1 MKRSSI
7 LPALTI
13 FGLLAGISV
22 ASPAAAEP
30 PAPTPA
36 PAAADDTGSVEGAL
50 TEARRTRKPVE
61 ATGATT
67 ATSKSTANPDGTV
80 TLEQSAV
87 PARKR
92 VGDTWRELDATLAR
106 NADGTWSPKVALT
119 PLRLSG
125 GGTGPMATVGDASV
139 NAAFTAPVTLPEPAV
154 DGATATYGAVL
165 PGVDLQVTALATGGF
180 AEVFV
185 VRDAAAAKNPALA
198 ELSFGTRTK
207 GLTLEADAHGNLVGN
222 DRWGSPVL
230 TAPAP
235 MMWDS
240 APPAKAAAGA
250 RATTSTT
257 RGPGSSA
264 RKARLAAA
272 VKPGKITLTPDK
284 SLLTGA
290 ATRYPVYLDPTFAW
304 SPAAG
309 ARYGWATLPADFPQT
324 KYWNST
330 PDPRGR
336 MQVGNSGEIKSRTFI
351 NYVLP
356 IATLRDADINTAT
369 FKITQTWAYSCTP
382 TRVNLHAPTPVLTQ
396 ANAFWNAWVNNLGS
410 VVAYATVANGYNS
423 SCPADGVPFNVKPA
437 IEAAVAANKTVQTF
451 ALAAASES
459 DTNGWKEFLQTSP
472 TLAITYNHQP
482 NKPTGMKTSPAT
494 SCGATSPTIV
504 GQTDVTL
511 YAPVSDRNKN
521 ALGVEFKL
529 WKQGASGT
537 VLARSNP
544 DLLWYS
550 SGSTAVLKIPM
561 KTLKA
566 AAGTSIA
573 TFEWNVRATDYKA
586 WSDPSATCRFKFDA
600 SRPGN
605 PIIAMPEGV
614 TPQIAVPLTIGIK
627 PPVDENGKVVTPVP
641 TSYLYQLNGGP
652 YATVAATNGTAEI
665 KNLKPTRFTNT
676 LSVTSLSAGGNVGAA
691 TQEIFNADPAAVAAD
706 GDLTGDNL
714 ADLTVVGGKN
724 KLPAG
729 VWTSTGRG
737 TGQIA
742 PIAANLGAHGA
753 GQNDVPADFNTAD
766 VITGHFGGTGLQDL
780 LAFYPTGVVGRS
792 DSKGTAVI
800 LRGNGDGS
808 VIQSELDSNSQTI
821 EPIFLNEDPEGS
833 SLLQLVNAG
842 AHTAEWLGPDLLGV
856 LQDPDGYRL
865 TYHPALGATGQ
876 FNQSAKLSQLT
887 PTGGTDWNTWT
898 LTSAQTTT
906 GTALFLWQATTGKLY
921 LWNDVLWAGGTG
933 LTFDQYLLSENFKT
947 GQKQTLRAADFNG
960 DGTAD
965 LWTVNENGEVT
976 GSLVGNLN
984 GGTGSLSAQPWQVFT
999 PPTHTWKLDDAET
1012 GAIGAAGAK
1021 DTSGTLHASGGGGT
1035 EWASGDLFD
1044 PAAEFPGTAGTVIST
1059 SAKAVTTNADFSVSV
1074 WAKPDAYEG
1083 IVVSQDGVNGTGF
1096 KVWPSAIDNSWRFG
1110 MQRADEPYAGATWD
1124 IAVSAPNTAK
1134 LGVWTHL
1141 TVTYKASTKKMTL
1154 YVDEK
1159 RISSTTRTTTPW
1171 SAAKSFRIGDTQ
1183 KSAGTHGDSFKG
1195 QISQVQTWDTVIW
1208 PIAEF
1213 QDALWDRVRGT
1224 DGAWSKTP
1232 SMIDSNP
1239 AITTSA
1245 ITRTPDGVVHV
1256 FNMVAGSGV
1265 WYRTRSASG
1274 VWQGDAVQID
1284 FSTQITD
1291 LAAAALPDG
1300 TIQLQTL
1307 LPAYGVYNRTRS
1319 AEGVWSAATN
1329 FDASTQISRIA
1340 STATPD
1346 GRTHVLTLLPGY
1358 GVYSRSRSAAGTWGP
1373 YTRFDQQGNLTDVAA
1388 VGMPDNTVHSVTVY
1402 PGFGVYDRT
1411 MSSTD
1416 VWGQYTLLDNNGGPT
1431 SVSAAG
1437 GADGSMVIDTA
1448 GAGTTVTH
1456 RVRTAAGTWESAQS
1470 SFTTAAKPTNLV
1482 SWLTK
1487 DGRAHVAYLPD
1498 LP

>member
-1 MKRSSI
+1 M
-7 LPALTI
+7 
-13 FGLLAGISV
+13 

-30 PAPTPA
+30 PAPPPA
-36 PAAADDTGSVEGAL
+36 GATRGSVEGAL
-50 TEARRTRKPVE
+50 AEAHRTRKPVE
-61 ATGATT
+61 VTEATT
-67 ATSKSTANPDGTV
+67 ATSTSTANPDGTV
-80 TLEQSAV
+80 TLVQSAAPV
-87 PARKR
+87 RKR
-92 VGDTWRELDATLAR
+92 VGDTWRELDATLTR
-106 NADGTWSPKVALT
+106 NTDGTWSPKTALT

-125 GGTGPMATVGDASV
+125 GGTGPMATVGDAAV
-139 NAAFTAPVTLPEPAV
+139 NAAFTAPTKLPEPTV
-154 DGATATYGAVL
+154 TGATATYNAVL

-180 AEVFV
+180 SEVFV

-198 ELSFGTRTK
+198 ELSFGTNTK
-207 GLTLEADAHGNLVGN
+207 GLTLKADAHGNLVGH

-230 TAPAP
+230 TAPTP

-240 APPAKAAAGA
+240 APPARAAAGA

-264 RKARLAAA
+264 RKARLATA
-272 VKPGKITLTPDK
+272 VKSDQITLTPDK
-284 SLLTGA
+284 NLLTGA
-290 ATRYPVYLDPTFAW
+290 TTKYPVYLDPTFAW

-309 ARYGWATLPADFPQT
+309 ARNGWATLPADFPQT
-324 KYWNST
+324 KYWNTT

-351 NYVLP
+351 NFTLP
-356 IATLRDADINTAT
+356 IATLRDANINTAT
-369 FKITQTWAYSCTP
+369 FKITQTWSYSCNP
-382 TRVNLHAPTPVLTQ
+382 TRVNVHAPTPVLTQ
-396 ANAFWNAWVNNLGS
+396 TNAFWNAWANVDLGS

-423 SCPADGVPFNVKPA
+423 SCPADGVPFNVKSA
-437 IEAAVAANKTVQTF
+437 VTAAVASNKTVQTL
-451 ALAAASES
+451 ALVAASES

-472 TLAITYNHQP
+472 TLAITYNHKP

-494 SCGATSPTIV
+494 SCSAATPTII

-566 AAGTSIA
+566 AAGTGIA
-573 TFEWNVRATDYKA
+573 TFEWNVRATDYNM
-586 WSDPSATCRFKFDA
+586 WSETSATCRFRFDA
-600 SRPGN
+600 TRPGG
-605 PIIAMPEGV
+605 PTIAMPEGV
-614 TPQIAVPLTIGIK
+614 TPQIGVPLTIGIK
-627 PPVDENGKVVTPVP
+627 PPADENGKVVTPVP

-652 YATVAATNGTAEI
+652 YATVAATNGNAEI
-665 KNLKPTRFTNT
+665 KNLKPARFTNT
-676 LSVTSLSAGGNVGAA
+676 LSVTSLSAGGNVGEA
-691 TQEIFNADPAAVAAD
+691 TQEIFNADPAAVASD

-714 ADLTVVGGKN
+714 ADLTVIGGKS

-729 VWTSTGRG
+729 VWTSIGRG

-742 PIAANLGAHGA
+742 PIATNLGAHGA
-753 GQNDVPADFNTAD
+753 GQNNVPADFNSAD
-766 VITGHFGGTGLQDL
+766 IITGHFGGTGLQDL

-792 DSKGTAVI
+792 DSQGTAVI

-808 VIQSELDSNSQTI
+808 VIKSELDGNSHTI
-821 EPIFLNEDPEGS
+821 EPIFLNEEPDGS

-842 AHTAEWLGPDLLGV
+842 SHTTEWLGPDLLGV
-856 LQDPDGYRL
+856 LNDPDGYRL
-865 TYHPALGATGQ
+865 TYHPALGGTGQ
-876 FNQSAKLSQLT
+876 FDLSAKLSQPT

-898 LTSAQTTT
+898 LTSAQTAT

-921 LWNDVLWAGGTG
+921 LWNDVVWAGGTG
-933 LTFDQYLLSENFKT
+933 LEFDQYLLSENFKT
-947 GQKQTLRAADFNG
+947 GQKQTLRAADFNS

-965 LWTVNENGEVT
+965 LWAVNENGEVT
-976 GSLVGNLN
+976 GLLVGDLS
-984 GGTGSLSAQPWQVFT
+984 GGTGTLSAQPWQVFT

-1012 GAIGAAGAK
+1012 GIIGAAGAK
-1021 DTSGTLHASGGGGT
+1021 DTAGSLHASGAGGT
-1035 EWASGDLFD
+1035 SWTSGDLFD
-1044 PAAEFPGTAGTVIST
+1044 PAAEFNGTAGTVIST
-1059 SAKAVTTNADFSVSV
+1059 ATKAVTTNADFSVSV

-1096 KVWPSAIDNSWRFG
+1096 KVWPSGLDNSWRFG
-1110 MQRADEPYAGATWD
+1110 MQKADEAYSGATWD
-1124 IAVSAPNTAK
+1124 IAVSAPGTAK

-1141 TVTYKASTKKMTL
+1141 TVTYKASTAKMTL
-1154 YVDEK
+1154 YVDDK
-1159 RISSTTRTTTPW
+1159 RISSATHTTPW

-1183 KSAGTHGDSFKG
+1183 TAAGTHGYAFKG

-1213 QDALWDRVRGT
+1213 QDALWDRVRGA
-1224 DGAWSKTP
+1224 DGTWSKTP

-1265 WYRTRSASG
+1265 WYRSRSAG
-1274 VWQGDAVQID
+1274 GTWQGDAVRID
-1284 FSTQITD
+1284 LSTQITD

-1300 TIQLQTL
+1300 SIQLQTL

-1319 AEGVWSAATN
+1319 ADGVWSAATN
-1329 FDASTQISRIA
+1329 FDASTLISKIA

-1346 GRTHVLTLLPGY
+1346 GRTHLLTLLPGY
-1358 GVYSRSRSAAGTWGP
+1358 GVYSRSRSSSGTWGAA
-1373 YTRFDQQGNLTDVAA
+1373 TRFDQQGNLTDVAA
-1388 VGMPDNTVHSVTVY
+1388 VGLPDNTVHSVTVY

-1416 VWGQYTLLDNNGGPT
+1416 VWGSATVLDNNGSP
-1431 SVSAAG
+1431 SAVSAAG
-1437 GADGSMVIDTA
+1437 APDGSIVVDTA

-1456 RVRTAAGTWESAQS
+1456 RVRTAAGTWETAQS

-1482 SWLTK
+1482 SWVSG